1 METDLKTATAR
12 LRDLL
17 GADRGFTLLETLA
30 VMVIVG
36 LLAAITVPQIAQWR
50 AKAYLTS
57 TTTDAKNFANGFYA
71 ATAETGVAP
80 SGGDA
85 AYAEVLA
92 STKLSKGNTFLGY
105 GSYNDVFAFVVSN
118 ENGPYTCYHVAY
130 GGVST
135 KGMKGPLACK

>member
-92 STKLSKGNTFLGY
+92 STKLSKGTP
-105 GSYNDVFAFVVSN
+105 SWDTAVTTTSSRSSSRTRTDRTPATTSHTA
-118 ENGPYTCYHVAY
+118 ESAPKA
-130 GGVST
+130 
-135 KGMKGPLACK
+135 